1 MSFAA
6 VSAKLAYKSQEYKG
20 NLMRAWNGWGNG
32 QYAMDLPENG
42 QSFLAERI
50 GAGHVIPDATL
61 ESVCAQVPVSR
72 LEQLDLSGLSSQ
84 ALIKTDP
91 ETRVRHARGQS
102 LPDWLAMRSGD
113 FGLFPDAVA
122 FPETSDEVAEL
133 LQLADQQNIDL
144 IPYGGGTSVAGHI
157 NPQAS
162 ERPVLTVSMARMN
175 RLMDLDKESQIATFG
190 AGTPGPLLEQLLRA
204 EGYTLGHF
212 PQSFELSTVGGWVAS
227 RSSGQQSLRYGR
239 IEQLF
244 AGGRVETLQGTLDIP
259 TIPASSAGP
268 DVREMVLGSEG
279 RLGIITEVKVRVTP
293 IAAKENFYVAF
304 FPSWEAA
311 RTATRQI
318 KQQGIALSMLR
329 VSNAI
334 ETETQLALAGH
345 PKQIALLEKVLSLR
359 GIKEGKCMLTFGT
372 TGTKRQCKTAL
383 RETRAIIKSN
393 KGLYTGTYLGNKW
406 AEKRFSMPYLRE
418 SLWRLGYAVDTLETA
433 TTWDNVDNLLN
444 KMEDSLRNGLAKH
457 GKSVHV
463 FTHLSHFYNQGCSIY
478 TSYIFS
484 NGDDADETLAYW
496 RELKHNTSEV
506 IVNNGGT
513 ISHQHGVGKDH
524 APYLP
529 VEKGE
534 LGMRAIGALVKE
546 FDPQVRLNPGT
557 LIK

>member
-6 VSAKLAYKSQEYKG
+6 VSAKLAYKSKEYKG

-50 GAGHVIPDATL
+50 GAGHVLPDATL
-61 ESVCAQVPVSR
+61 ESVCAQVPASR
-72 LEQLDLSGLSSQ
+72 LEQLDLSGLSNQ

-259 TIPASSAGP
+259 NIPASSAGP

-372 TGTKRQCKTAL
+372 TGTSTQCKTAL
-383 RETRAIIKSN
+383 RETRALIKAN

-406 AEKRFSMPYLRE
+406 AEKRFAMPYLRE
-418 SLWRLGYAVDTLETA
+418 SLWKLGYAVDTLETA

>member
-84 ALIKTDP
+84 ALIKADP

>member
-6 VSAKLAYKSQEYKG
+6 VSAKLAYKSKEYKG

-50 GAGHVIPDATL
+50 GSGHVIPDATL

-113 FGLFPDAVA
+113 FGFFPDAVA

-190 AGTPGPLLEQLLRA
+190 AGTPGLLLEQLLRT

-259 TIPASSAGP
+259 NIPASSAGP

-463 FTHLSHFYNQGCSIY
+463 FTHLSHFYNKGCRIY

>member
-6 VSAKLAYKSQEYKG
+6 VSAKLAYKSKEYKG

>member
-6 VSAKLAYKSQEYKG
+6 MSAKLAYKSKEYKG

>member
-6 VSAKLAYKSQEYKG
+6 VSAKLAYKSKEYKG

-239 IEQLF
+239 IEQMF